1 MNDVSLLATDAV
13 LFELPSPD
21 DADDLA
27 RILHE
32 RCIAWTERWDDVW
45 IVGAELRE
53 DDDLAALLRT
63 AERWVADR
71 RLVAIRFSLDARA
84 YILRAGE
91 ISWSAALPETA
102 QTETASLPDG
112 ASPAEAA

>member
-1 MNDVSLLATDAV
+1 MNDLSLLATDAV

-27 RILHE
+27 RTLHE
-32 RCIAWTERWDDVW
+32 SCIAWTERWDDVW
-45 IVGAELRE
+45 IVGAELRD
-53 DDDLAALLRT
+53 DDDLAPLLRA
-63 AERWVADR
+63 AERWVAER
-71 RLVAIRFSLDARA
+71 HLVAIRFSLDAKA

-91 ISWSAALPETA
+91 IAWSAALP
-102 QTETASLPDG
+102 QTETAASLPDG

>member
-21 DADDLA
+21 DADDLS
-27 RILHE
+27 RTLHE
-32 RCIAWTERWDDVW
+32 SCIAWTERWDDVW
-45 IVGAELRE
+45 IVGAELRD

-63 AERWVADR
+63 AERWVAAR
-71 RLVAIRFSLDARA
+71 HLVAIRYSVDAKA

-91 ISWSAALPETA
+91 IAWTGLDT
-102 QTETASLPDG
+102 QTTTSLPDG

>member
-21 DADDLA
+21 DADDLS
-27 RILHE
+27 RLLHE
-32 RCIAWTERWDDVW
+32 SCIAWTERWDDVW

-53 DDDLAALLRT
+53 DDDLAVLMRT
-63 AERWVADR
+63 AERWVAER
-71 RLVAIRFSLDARA
+71 GLVAIRFSLDARA

-91 ISWSAALPETA
+91 IAWTAALPPAPET
-102 QTETASLPDG
+102 TSLPDG